1 MKQLEKSFYR
11 KSMVRKIYF
20 INIGFCK
27 SLWFISLFLTPS
39 LWAETP
45 LIRGIYADKDE
56 YIAYINTHGGY
67 KEYQGVEIKG
77 SLPSENQIRS
87 LREHLASAQEI
98 YLRNDLEFSQ
108 AQFREVTNLS
118 FLSDW
123 ESEHRIAIH
132 YSFMRM
138 AQMEESKQIQDEL
151 ITQAIEFAP
160 QINIDPKLF
169 NQKIQNQFQII
180 KKNYKWLEWSPR
192 DLFKRYDRIK
202 INGRDISPLV
212 KKVLLARGTLRL
224 SLFSNAFQ
232 SQNIKITGEQLI
244 HWEPVHRPLSSG
256 RCIGGTSNYPLVPV
270 YFSKHCVYE
279 PPNELQTPQFQGVT
293 VSSVKSVKGRGK
305 SPYILKNKW
314 LWVGVGSTLALMI
327 SQSYRGSHSKSETP
341 SRGERPGES
350 SIHYG
355 F

>member
-1 MKQLEKSFYR
+1 MKQLKKSFYR
-11 KSMVRKIYF
+11 RSIVGKIYF
-20 INIGFCK
+20 INIGFWFCK
-27 SLWFISLFLTPS
+27 SLGFISLFLTPT
-39 LWAETP
+39 LWAQTP
-45 LIRGIYADKDE
+45 LIRGTYAEKEE

-87 LREHLASAQEI
+87 LREHLASAQES
-98 YLRNDLEFSQ
+98 YLRNDLDFSQ

-123 ESEHRIAIH
+123 ENEHRIAIH
-132 YSFMRM
+132 YSFMRR

-151 ITQAIEFAP
+151 ITQAIELDP

-169 NQKIQNQFQII
+169 NQKLQNQFQTI
-180 KKNYKWLEWSPR
+180 KKNYKWLEWSPG

-202 INGRDISPLV
+202 INGREVSPRA

-232 SQNIKITGEQLI
+232 AQNIKITGEQLI
-244 HWEPVHRPLSSG
+244 HWKPIHRPLSRG

-279 PPNELQTPQFQGVT
+279 PPNELQTPQFQGIT
-293 VSSVKSVKGRGK
+293 ISPVKAVKGRGK
-305 SPYILKNKW
+305 SSYILKNKW
-314 LWVGVGSTLALMI
+314 FWLGVGSAVALMI
-327 SQSYRGSHSKSETP
+327 SQSHSKSETP
-341 SRGERPGES
+341 SRDERREAD
-350 SIHYG
+350 IYYG